1 VLECLSLVVERSLT
15 SNDVMS
21 TLEKIVKQH
30 GAPEFIRSDNGPKFI
45 AHAVKNWIARNEFE
59 TLFIEPGSPW
69 GNCYS
74 GSFNSRFRHGFLNVE
89 SFSSLLEAKVL
100 SREYMVKY
108 IHRCPHSS
116 LCDMT
121 PSEFAASCIRPPG
134 CSQARQPP
142 TSYRPILGS
151 RSL

>member
-1 VLECLSLVVERSLT
+1 
-15 SNDVMS
+15 
-21 TLEKIVKQH
+21 
-30 GAPEFIRSDNGPKFI
+30 
-45 AHAVKNWIARNEFE
+45 
-59 TLFIEPGSPW
+59 
-69 GNCYS
+69 
-74 GSFNSRFRHGFLNVE
+74 VE